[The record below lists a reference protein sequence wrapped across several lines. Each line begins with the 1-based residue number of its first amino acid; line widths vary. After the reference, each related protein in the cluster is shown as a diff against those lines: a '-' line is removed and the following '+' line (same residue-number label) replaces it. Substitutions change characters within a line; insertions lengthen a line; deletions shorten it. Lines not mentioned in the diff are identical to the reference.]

1 MRKNNESLALLKQI
15 LLLIVVTPYQGNLLG
30 QLPLLMYF
38 LDGLIIELFFGKGAD
53 ETLSA
58 IISINKNLPY
68 TLNSYNVDNGT
79 EFLNRYFVEYF
90 EGKDN
95 VNLTRS
101 RPYRKNDN
109 CHAEQKNSTH
119 NINPLGFIISKK

>member
-1 MRKNNESLALLKQI
+1 
-15 LLLIVVTPYQGNLLG
+15 
-30 QLPLLMYF
+30 MYF